1 MKKIRNLLAFDLG
14 ASNGRA
20 ILGRFDGEKIT
31 MEELHRFENNYIE
44 MNGVFY
50 WDTPYLYK
58 QLKQGLLAFKQG
70 GYGDL
75 DAFGIDTWGVDYG
88 LLDKN
93 GHLAGVPRSYRLG
106 VQADID
112 AVKEKIPA
120 ETLYARAGIDTNLT
134 FNTIYQLYRR
144 LREEDAALDIAE
156 TMLFTPDLLGYF
168 LTGAKGT
175 EYTIATTSGL
185 YNPTTKDWDW
195 ETIETLGI
203 PKKIFTKIEKTGT
216 IRGTLRK
223 ELCEELGLN
232 AAPFVAVGSHDT
244 ASAVAAIPGQGSFA
258 FCSSGTWSLFG
269 VETDKPD
276 LTPEA
281 AAAGFS
287 NEGTVQGGFRPLY
300 NIVGM
305 WIIQECR
312 RDWIKAGKKLTWDEI
327 EVEAI
332 NAQPLR
338 SIIDTDAPEFYAGGN
353 MEKKIQEFC
362 RRTNQPVPETV
373 GEIARCFYESLAL
386 KYRYALEYLEKTK
399 GEKITSLNIVG
410 GGIKNRYVNQLVA
423 DSLNREVITGPVEG
437 AAIGNLLT
445 QAMALGDIKDLD
457 ELRQVVRNSETVEH
471 WTPNHSEAWDE
482 AYQKLL
488 TFIK

>member
-1 MKKIRNLLAFDLG
+1 MMRNLLAFDLG

-20 ILGRFDGEKIT
+20 ILGQFDGEKIT
-31 MEELHRFENNYIE
+31 MKELHRFENNYVE

-50 WDTPYLYK
+50 WDTPYLYN

-70 GYGDL
+70 GYGKL

-93 GHLAGVPRSYRLG
+93 GHLAGVPRSYRLS
-106 VQADID
+106 VQEDVD
-112 AVKEKIPA
+112 AVKEKISD
-120 ETLYARAGIDTNLT
+120 ETLYARTGINTNQSY
-134 FNTIYQLYRR
+134 NTLYQLYRR
-144 LREEDAALDIAE
+144 LREEDSALDVAD

-168 LTGAKGT
+168 LTGSKGT
-175 EYTIATTSGL
+175 EYTIATTSQL

-195 ETIETLGI
+195 ETIEELGL

-216 IRGTLRK
+216 IRGYLRN
-223 ELCEELGLN
+223 ELCEELELN
-232 AAPFVAVGSHDT
+232 PAAFVAVGSHDT
-244 ASAVAAIPGQGSFA
+244 ASAVAAIPGKGSFA

-276 LTPEA
+276 LSTEA

-287 NEGTVQGGFRPLY
+287 NEGTIQGGFRPLY

-305 WIIQECR
+305 WIVQECR
-312 RDWIKAGKKLTWDEI
+312 RDWIKQGMKLSWDDVV
-327 EVEAI
+327 VEARR
-332 NAQPLR
+332 AEPLR

-362 RRTNQPVPETV
+362 RKTNQPVPETV
-373 GEIARCFYESLAL
+373 GEVARCIYESLAL
-386 KYRYALEYLEKTK
+386 KYRYALEGLEKMK
-399 GEKITSLNIVG
+399 GEKIQSLNIVG
-410 GGIKNRYVNQLVA
+410 GGINNKFLDQLVA
-423 DSLNREVITGPVEG
+423 DALDREVVTGPVEG

-457 ELRQVVRNSETVEH
+457 HLRQVVRNSEAVEYWQPH
-471 WTPNHSEAWDE
+471 HTAEWEA
-482 AYQKLL
+482 AYNKLL
-488 TFIK
+488 TLLK

>member
-1 MKKIRNLLAFDLG
+1 MENVRNLIAFDLG

-20 ILGRFDGEKIT
+20 ILGQFDGEKIT
-31 MEELHRFENNYIE
+31 MKELHRFENNYIE

-50 WDTPYLYK
+50 WDTPYLYN
-58 QLKQGLLAFKQG
+58 QLKQGLLKFKQG
-70 GYGDL
+70 GYGKL

-112 AVKEKIPA
+112 AVKEKISA
-120 ETLYARAGIDTNLT
+120 ETLFSRTGIDTNLT

-144 LREEDAALDIAE
+144 LREEDAALEMAD
-156 TMLFTPDLLGYF
+156 TMLLTPDLLGYF
-168 LTGAKGT
+168 LTGSKGT
-175 EYTIATTSGL
+175 EYTIATTTGL

-195 ETIETLGI
+195 ETIRELGL
-203 PKKIFTKIEKTGT
+203 PEKIFTKIDKTGT
-216 IRGTLRK
+216 IRGYLRE
-223 ELCEELGLN
+223 ELCEEIGLN

-244 ASAVAAIPGQGSFA
+244 ASAVAAIPGKGSFA

-276 LTPEA
+276 LSPAA

-287 NEGTVQGGFRPLY
+287 NEGTIQGGFRPLY

-305 WIIQECR
+305 WIVQECR
-312 RDWIKAGKKLTWDEI
+312 RDWIKAGKNLNWDDVV
-327 EVEAI
+327 VEARK
-332 NAQPLR
+332 AEPLR

-353 MEKKIQEFC
+353 MEQKIQEFC
-362 RRTNQPVPETV
+362 SKTGQPAPETV
-373 GEIARCFYESLAL
+373 GEVARCIYESLAL
-386 KYRYALEYLEKTK
+386 KYRYALEGLEKMK
-399 GEKITSLNIVG
+399 GEKIQSLNIVG
-410 GGIKNRYVNQLVA
+410 GGINNKFLDQLVA
-423 DSLNREVITGPVEG
+423 DALDREVVTGPVEG

-457 ELRQVVRNSETVEH
+457 HLRQVVRNSESVEY
-471 WTPNHSEAWDE
+471 WQPNHTEAWE
-482 AYQKLL
+482 AAYEKLL
-488 TFIK
+488 TFLK